1 MHVVLNPLFEVINI
15 VIYLYIR
22 VLLVAVVMSWLVNF
36 NIINTRQRVVY
47 MVMDALNR
55 ITEPALRPIR
65 RVMPDMGGLDISPIV
80 LMLILYFIQRVLGE
94 LALSLALAN

>member
-15 VIYLYIR
+15 IIYLYIR

-47 MVMDALNR
+47 MVMDVLHR
-55 ITEPALRPIR
+55 ITEPALKPIR
-65 RVMPDMGGLDISPIV
+65 RFLPDMGGLDVSPII
-80 LMLILYFIQRVLGE
+80 LMLILYFVQRVLGE
-94 LALSLALAN
+94 LAISLAM

>member
-36 NIINTRQRVVY
+36 NIINTRQRVVFL
-47 MVMDALNR
+47 VMDALHR

-65 RVMPDMGGLDISPIV
+65 RFLPDMGGLDISPII

-94 LALSLALAN
+94 LAISLAT

>member
-15 VIYLYIR
+15 VIYIYIR
-22 VLLVAVVMSWLVNF
+22 VLLVTVVMSWLVQF
-36 NIINTRQRVVY
+36 GIINTRNRVVY
-47 MVMDALNR
+47 MVLDALHR

-65 RVMPDMGGLDISPIV
+65 RILPDMGGLDISPVI

-94 LALSLALAN
+94 LYLSLAA